1 MIQLYHGDGKGKT
14 TAAAGAALR
23 AAGRGRPVIFA
34 QFLKGQESGEVSVL
48 RGITGIRVLRSGKAF
63 PFFAE
68 MTEAQKEELTDIH
81 NRILAQIRRAL
92 REKQAD
98 FIVLDEITHAC
109 RFGLLDE
116 TLLDGILACGK
127 GLETEILL
135 TGRDPSAK
143 LLEISDYISEI
154 RAVRHP
160 WEKGVPARAG
170 VER

>member
-23 AAGRGRPVIFA
+23 AAGRGRLVIFA
-34 QFLKGQESGEVSVL
+34 QFLKGQESGEVPVL
-48 RGITGIRVLRSGKAF
+48 REIAGIRVLRSGKAF

-81 NRILAQIRRAL
+81 NRILARIGRAL

-127 GLETEILL
+127 GTETEILL

-160 WEKGVPARAG
+160 WEKGISARTG

>member
-48 RGITGIRVLRSGKAF
+48 REITGIRVLRSGKAF

-68 MTEAQKEELTDIH
+68 MTEVQKEELSDIH

-92 REKQAD
+92 RERQSD

-135 TGRDPSAK
+135 TGRDPSVK

-160 WEKGVPARAG
+160 WEKGIPARAG

>member
-14 TAAAGAALR
+14 TASAGAALR

-34 QFLKGQESGEVSVL
+34 QFLKGQESGEITML
-48 RGITGIRVLRSGKAF
+48 RETARIRVLRSEKAF
-63 PFFAE
+63 PFFADL
-68 MTEAQKEELTDIH
+68 TDAQKEELTAVH
-81 NRILAQIRRAL
+81 NGILAQIRQAL
-92 REKQAD
+92 QEKQAD

-116 TLLDGILACGK
+116 SLLDAVLGYGK
-127 GLETEILL
+127 GADTEIVL
-135 TGRDPSAK
+135 TGRMPAAK

-170 VER
+170 VEL